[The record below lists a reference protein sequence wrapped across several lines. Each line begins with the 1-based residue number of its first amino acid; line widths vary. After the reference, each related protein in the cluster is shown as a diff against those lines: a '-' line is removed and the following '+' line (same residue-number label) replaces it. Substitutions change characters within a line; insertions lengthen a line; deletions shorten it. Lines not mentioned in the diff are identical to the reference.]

1 MFNYK
6 INNCKY
12 NIDSNNNSTEEN
24 RMWIIIV
31 AIILLKEY
39 INICC
44 FSFELRARITSE
56 EVNRLPNILQMVAD
70 WIVADGS
77 FLSAYGGR
85 MRLWIDPNIPLR
97 IPSFF
102 EPEPGNSKE
111 VE

>member
-1 MFNYK
+1 M
-6 INNCKY
+6 
-12 NIDSNNNSTEEN
+12 
-24 RMWIIIV
+24 
-31 AIILLKEY
+31 
-39 INICC
+39 
-44 FSFELRARITSE
+44 
-56 EVNRLPNILQMVAD
+56 NRLPNILQMVAD